1 MRLLTS
7 FLVLL
12 GACLGGL
19 ARADD
24 VADFYRGKQVQI
36 VVGYGPGG
44 GYDLYARLLARHLGS
59 FIPGNP
65 SVVVQN
71 MPGAGS
77 LRAAGFIQSVAP
89 RDGTVIG
96 ALDRQAPLSAV
107 LGGNPAIKFA
117 AGEMNWLG
125 TMSSYA
131 DDAFVLWA
139 RKDAAAKSL
148 ADLLRP
154 DGPEL
159 KVGGSATGS
168 TDDATVL
175 LMRDVAGLRLRLITG
190 YPDGNSI
197 ALALE
202 RGEVDARTAGVSSIT
217 ATHPDWLRA
226 DGPVRPI
233 FQIGRK
239 TRLAVLPDVPTAREL
254 ARDARGRS
262 IVEAMELPYQLA
274 RPFVL
279 PPGLPAD
286 RQAALRKA
294 FMEAVSGKALR
305 DEAARMNVDVSPLD
319 GAEVARLVADMAKAP
334 PEALAYLK
342 QLLVVEGR

>member
-1 MRLLTS
+1 MRFS
-7 FLVLL
+7 
-12 GACLGGL
+12 GALFAFVICAFAGI

-36 VVGYGPGG
+36 VVGYGAGG
-44 GYDLYARLLARHLGS
+44 GYDLYARLLARHLGD

-77 LRAAGFIQSVAP
+77 LRAAQYIQSVAA
-89 RDGTVIG
+89 RDGTFIG
-96 ALDRQAPLSAV
+96 ALDRQAPVAAV
-107 LGGNPAIKFA
+107 LGDNPAIRYRA
-117 AGEMNWLG
+117 ADMMFLG

-139 RKDAAAKSL
+139 RRDAAAKSL

-159 KVGGSATGS
+159 KVGGSASGS

-175 LMRDVAGLRLRLITG
+175 FLRDVTGMRLKLITG

-202 RGEVDARTAGVSSIT
+202 RGELDARTTGVSSVT
-217 ATHPDWLRA
+217 ATHPDWLRP
-226 DGPVRPI
+226 DGPVHPLV
-233 FQIGRK
+233 QVGRK
-239 TRLAVLPDVPTAREL
+239 NRLAALPDVPTAREL
-254 ARDARGRS
+254 ARDDRGRA
-262 IVEAMELPYQLA
+262 IIEAMELPYQLA
-274 RPFVL
+274 RPYVL
-279 PPGLPAD
+279 PPGIPAD
-286 RQAALRKA
+286 RRVALRKA
-294 FMEAVSGKALR
+294 FMDALNSNALR
-305 DEAARMNVDVSPLD
+305 AEAEKMSVDISPLD
-319 GAEVARLVADMAKAP
+319 GETVGGLVASMEKSP
-334 PEALAYLK
+334 PEVLAYLRK
-342 QLLVVEGR
+342 LLAPETP